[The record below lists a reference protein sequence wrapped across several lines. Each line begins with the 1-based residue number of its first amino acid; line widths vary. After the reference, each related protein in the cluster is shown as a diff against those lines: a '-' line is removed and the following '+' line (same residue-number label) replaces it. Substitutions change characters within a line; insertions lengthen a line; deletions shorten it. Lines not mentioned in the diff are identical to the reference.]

1 MLQCLRSASFRRK
14 AGAMRIFHLNCG
26 TWCPATRQLIN
37 GTGDMS
43 HPGEVVCHCLL
54 VETNEGL
61 VLIDTGLGTAD
72 LKDPHQRIGALWA
85 ALMRP
90 RADLGESALAQV
102 EALGFSADD
111 VRDIVV
117 THLDFDHAGGIPDF
131 PQAQV
136 HVYAPEYEAAMARR
150 TLRERFRY
158 KPDDWGHRPQWLR
171 YETEGD
177 RWYGFDCVRA
187 LSDRVSEILLVPLLG
202 HTQGHCGVAVNSDE
216 GWLLLAGDIYFHH
229 RELEPNGHSP
239 IGLQLYENVMHM
251 DRSTRLE
258 NVKRLQALHR
268 AHGREVQIFSS
279 HDPEEF
285 RRFQAGV
292 RAATVG

>member
-1 MLQCLRSASFRRK
+1 
-14 AGAMRIFHLNCG
+14 MRLFHLNCG
-26 TWCPATRQLIN
+26 TWCPATQPLIN
-37 GTGDMS
+37 GTGTMS
-43 HPGEVVCHCLL
+43 RPGEVVCHCLL
-54 VETNEGL
+54 VETGDGL

-72 LKDPHQRIGALWA
+72 LANPRQRIGGLWT

-90 RADLGESALAQV
+90 QTDLGESALRQI
-102 EALGFSADD
+102 ERLGFKADD

-131 PQAQV
+131 PKAQV

-150 TLRERFRY
+150 SLRERFRY

-177 RWYGFDCVRA
+177 RWYGFDSVRA
-187 LSDRVSEILLVPLLG
+187 LSDRSSEILLVPLLG
-202 HTQGHCGVAVNSDE
+202 HTRGHCGVAVDSDQ

-229 RELEPNGHSP
+229 DELEPNGHSP
-239 IGLQLYENVMHM
+239 IGLQIYENVMHM
-251 DRSTRLE
+251 DRSVRQE
-258 NVKRLQALHR
+258 NVRRLQALHR
-268 AHGREVQIFSS
+268 DHGADVQIFSS

-285 RRFQAGV
+285 YRFVPQTQAAERR
-292 RAATVG
+292 